1 MSLLRCALWICFPNI
16 HYSFRFSP
24 GTLRKFGMSFAAGG
38 RASLARRRASR
49 WVEGGSGRMRFGWAR
64 VQTEELNCKSR
75 ESDHIHWYKSG
86 ARVLRREFIIV
97 FVKMAGSPVDRS
109 SGRRSGA

>member
-1 MSLLRCALWICFPNI
+1 
-16 HYSFRFSP
+16 
-24 GTLRKFGMSFAAGG
+24 
-38 RASLARRRASR
+38 
-49 WVEGGSGRMRFGWAR
+49 MRFGWAC

-86 ARVLRREFIIV
+86 AMVLRREFIIV
-97 FVKMAGSPVDRS
+97 FVKMAGFPVDRS